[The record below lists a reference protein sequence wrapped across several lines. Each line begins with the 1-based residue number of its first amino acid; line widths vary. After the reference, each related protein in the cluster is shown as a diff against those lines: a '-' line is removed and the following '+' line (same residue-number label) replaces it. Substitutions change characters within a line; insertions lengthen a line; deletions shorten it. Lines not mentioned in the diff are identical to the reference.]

1 MSARALFIG
10 TIAVDTLQ
18 TPQGRANSVLGG
30 SGPYAA
36 LAARLLSAN
45 VDLLGVVGDDFP
57 PEFALALE
65 ARGLSLRHVERRS
78 GKTFA
83 WCAEY
88 EDDMNKRRTL
98 STTEG
103 VQEGWCVQ
111 VPAGLRNH
119 ELAVATNVRPDIQ
132 LAMLRQCEGA
142 CFSMSDFMTSW
153 ILRQRDAVGEILR
166 TVDLALMND
175 EEVCA
180 FAQTDDPLEG
190 GHALLAAGP
199 RYAVVKHGSAGATLF
214 HRAEEGGAPITRLFR
229 CPAWPLMHPKDPTGA
244 GDAFMGALA
253 GYLTGCL
260 NGGNPSWD
268 DMKRG
273 VAVAS
278 VVAASV
284 CESFGMVSLFSMS
297 RSELARRIEQFHQ
310 MTSWF

>member
-10 TIAVDTLQ
+10 TIAIDTLQ

-36 LAARLLSAN
+36 LAARLLSAD
-45 VDLLGVVGDDFP
+45 VELLGVIGSDFP
-57 PEFALALE
+57 AEFALALE
-65 ARGLSLRHVERRS
+65 TRGLSLRHVERRE
-78 GKTFA
+78 GQTFA

-103 VQEGWCVQ
+103 VQEGWQVQ
-111 VPAGLRNH
+111 VPAALRAY
-119 ELAVATNVRPDIQ
+119 ELAVATNVRPHIQ

-142 CFSMSDFMTSW
+142 RFSMSDFMKSW
-153 ILRQRDAVGEILR
+153 ILREREAVDEILSI
-166 TVDLALMND
+166 VDLALMND
-175 EEVCA
+175 EEACA
-180 FAQTDDPLEG
+180 FAGTDDSLEAG
-190 GHALLAAGP
+190 YALLAAGP

-214 HRAEEGGAPITRLFR
+214 HRTPEGETKLFR
-229 CPAWPLMHPKDPTGA
+229 CPAWPLVRPKDPTGA

-253 GYLTGCL
+253 GYLTSCL
-260 NGGNPSWD
+260 NGGNPSWA

-273 VAVAS
+273 IAIAT

-297 RSELARRIEQFHQ
+297 RSELARRIELFYQ
-310 MTSWF
+310 MTHF

>member
-1 MSARALFIG
+1 MSARALIIG
-10 TIAVDTLQ
+10 TIAIDTLQ

-45 VDLLGVVGDDFP
+45 IDLMGIVGSDFP
-57 PEFALALE
+57 AEYSLALE
-65 ARGLSLRHVERRS
+65 TRGVSLRHVERRE
-78 GKTFA
+78 GQTFA

-103 VQEGWCVQ
+103 VQEGWAAE
-111 VPAGLRNH
+111 VPAALRGH
-119 ELAVATNVRPDIQ
+119 ELAVATNVRPHIQ
-132 LAMLRQCEGA
+132 LAMLRQCEKA
-142 CFSMSDFMTSW
+142 CFSMSDFMKSW
-153 ILRQRDAVGEILR
+153 LLRERDAVDEILAH
-166 TVDLALMND
+166 VDLALMND
-175 EEVCA
+175 EEACA
-180 FAQTDDPLEG
+180 FARTDDSLEAG
-190 GHALLAAGP
+190 YALLEAGP

-214 HRAEEGGAPITRLFR
+214 HRTPEGDTRLFR
-229 CPAWPLMHPKDPTGA
+229 CPAWPLVHPKDPTGA

-260 NGGNPSWD
+260 NGGNPSWE

-273 VAVAS
+273 IAIAT

-297 RSELARRIEQFHQ
+297 RSELAKRIEQFYQ
-310 MTSWF
+310 MTSWM

>member
-1 MSARALFIG
+1 MTPARALFIG
-10 TIAVDTLQ
+10 TIAIDTLQ

-36 LAARLLSAN
+36 LAGRLLSSDI
-45 VDLLGVVGDDFP
+45 DLLGVIGSDFP

-65 ARGLSLRHVERRS
+65 TRGVSLRHVERREG

-103 VQEGWCVQ
+103 VQEGWQVQ
-111 VPAGLRNH
+111 VPAELRGH
-119 ELAVATNVRPDIQ
+119 ELAVATNVRPHIQ

-142 CFSMSDFMTSW
+142 LFSMSDFMESW
-153 ILRQRDAVGEILR
+153 ILREREAVDEILSL
-166 TVDLALMND
+166 VDLALMND
-175 EEVCA
+175 GEACA
-180 FAQTDDPLEG
+180 FAHTDDPLEAG
-190 GHALLAAGP
+190 YALLAAGP

-214 HRAEEGGAPITRLFR
+214 HRTPEGEIKLFR
-229 CPAWPLMHPKDPTGA
+229 CPAWPLVRPKDPTGA

-253 GYLTGCL
+253 GFLCSCL
-260 NGGNPSWD
+260 NAGNPRWE

-273 VAVAS
+273 IAIAS

-297 RSELARRIEQFHQ
+297 RSELARRIEQFYQ
-310 MTSWF
+310 MTSWE

>member
-10 TIAVDTLQ
+10 TIAIDTLQ

-45 VDLLGVVGDDFP
+45 IDLMGVIGSDFP
-57 PEFALALE
+57 AEFSLALE
-65 ARGLSLRHVERRS
+65 ARGVSLRHVERRE
-78 GKTFA
+78 GQTFA

-103 VQEGWCVQ
+103 VQEGWQVQ
-111 VPAGLRNH
+111 VPTELSGH
-119 ELAVATNVRPDIQ
+119 EIAVATNVRPHIQ
-132 LAMLRQCEGA
+132 LAMLRQCKNA
-142 CFSMSDFMTSW
+142 CFSMSDFMQSW
-153 ILRQRDAVGEILR
+153 ILRERDAVDEILQ

-180 FAQTDDPLEG
+180 YAHTDDPLEAG
-190 GHALLAAGP
+190 YALLAAGP

-214 HRAEEGGAPITRLFR
+214 HRTPEGEIKLFR
-229 CPAWPLMHPKDPTGA
+229 CPAWPLVHPKDPTGA

-253 GYLTGCL
+253 GYLTSCI
-260 NGGNPSWD
+260 NSGNPSWS

-273 VAVAS
+273 IAIAT

-297 RSELARRIEQFHQ
+297 RSELARRIEQFYQ
-310 MTSWF
+310 MTAWQ

>member
-10 TIAVDTLQ
+10 TIAIDTLQ

-36 LAARLLSAN
+36 LAARLLSSDI
-45 VDLLGVVGDDFP
+45 DLIGIVGSDFP
-57 PEFALALE
+57 NEFALALE
-65 ARGLSLRHVERRS
+65 TRGLSLRHVERRE
-78 GKTFA
+78 GRTFA

-103 VQEGWCVQ
+103 VQEGWQVQ
-111 VPAGLRNH
+111 VPAELRRH
-119 ELAVATNVRPDIQ
+119 EIAVATNVRPHIQ

-142 CFSMSDFMTSW
+142 LFSMSDFMQSW
-153 ILRQRDAVGEILR
+153 ILRERDAVDEILK

-175 EEVCA
+175 EEACA
-180 FAQTDDPLEG
+180 FARTDDSLAAG
-190 GHALLAAGP
+190 YALLEAGP
-199 RYAVVKHGSAGATLF
+199 RYAIVKHGSAGSTLF
-214 HRAEEGGAPITRLFR
+214 HRTAEGDVRLFR
-229 CPAWPLMHPKDPTGA
+229 CPAWPLVQPKDPTGA

-253 GYLTGCL
+253 GYLTSCL
-260 NGGNPSWD
+260 NGGDPSWA

-273 VAVAS
+273 VAIAT

-297 RSELARRIEQFHQ
+297 RSELAERIERFYQ
-310 MTSWF
+310 MTHWE

>member
-1 MSARALFIG
+1 MSTRALFIG
-10 TIAVDTLQ
+10 TIAIDTLQ

-36 LAARLLSAN
+36 LAARLLSPH

-57 PEFALALE
+57 AEFTLALE
-65 ARGLSLRHVERRS
+65 TRGVSLRHVERRT

-88 EDDMNKRRTL
+88 EEDMNHRRTL

-103 VQEGWCVQ
+103 VQEGWQ
-111 VPAGLRNH
+111 VKIPAALQQH
-119 ELAVATNVRPDIQ
+119 ELAVASNVRPHIQ
-132 LAMLRQCEGA
+132 LSMLRQCKGA
-142 CFSMSDFMTSW
+142 LFSMSDFMESW
-153 ILRQRDAVGEILR
+153 ILRERAAVDDILA

-175 EEVCA
+175 GEACA
-180 FAQTDDPLEG
+180 FARTDDPLEAG
-190 GHALLAAGP
+190 YTLLDAGP

-214 HRAEEGGAPITRLFR
+214 HRTEEGNTRLFR
-229 CPAWPLMHPKDPTGA
+229 CPAWPLVRPKDPTGA

-253 GYLTGCL
+253 GYLTTCL
-260 NGGNPSWD
+260 NGGSPAWSN
-268 DMKRG
+268 MKRG
-273 VAVAS
+273 IAIAT

-297 RSELARRIEQFHQ
+297 RAELARRIERFYD
-310 MTSWF
+310 MTSWE